1 MRSSIA
7 AVTAGI
13 TSSLLRDSISGTRL
27 TIAGIAPGELQP
39 KKTYLYKSVKSVA
52 MNRGICSNIFSEPDC
67 TTVPGIMQY
76 PLRAATKLVLSDL
89 LDQCVDLAF
98 TGSLGDPLHTGK
110 PSMQPSRTPSIVD
123 KAVRSRPKLELE
135 RLDKPS
141 MTTPE
146 YWKRFMSDVL
156 VSTASDLVYD
166 VGRKRAAMINSGS
179 NPSTMDVATWAFAS
193 AAAGEFV
200 RAKLDN
206 KYTPDY
212 IRAGVRSAIFK
223 TSFAY
228 VYALLMASPSAEKL

>member
-1 MRSSIA
+1 
-7 AVTAGI
+7 
-13 TSSLLRDSISGTRL
+13 
-27 TIAGIAPGELQP
+27 
-39 KKTYLYKSVKSVA
+39 
-52 MNRGICSNIFSEPDC
+52 
-67 TTVPGIMQY
+67 
-76 PLRAATKLVLSDL
+76 
-89 LDQCVDLAF
+89 
-98 TGSLGDPLHTGK
+98 
-110 PSMQPSRTPSIVD
+110 
-123 KAVRSRPKLELE
+123 
-135 RLDKPS
+135 

>member
-13 TSSLLRDSISGTRL
+13 TSSLLRDSISGTHL

-39 KKTYLYKSVKSVA
+39 KKTYLYNSIKSVA
-52 MNRGICSNIFSEPDC
+52 INRGICSNIFSEPDC
-67 TTVPGIMQY
+67 TTVSGVMQY
-76 PLRAATKLVLSDL
+76 PLRAATKLVLSDI

-98 TGSLGDPLHTGK
+98 TGSLGDPVHARK
-110 PSMQPSRTPSIVD
+110 SSMQPSRTPSIAD
-123 KAVRSRPKLELE
+123 KAIRSRSKLEK
-135 RLDKPS
+135 LDRPS

-166 VGRKRAAMINSGS
+166 IGRKRAAMINSGS
-179 NPSTMDVATWAFAS
+179 NPSVMDTATWAFAS

-212 IRAGVRSAIFK
+212 VRAGVRSAIFK

-228 VYALLMASPSAEKL
+228 VYALLLASPSAEKF